1 MTENENTS
9 EQAEWVEI
17 GSYNTGFEADLV
29 RQSLE
34 AEGIPVLAKSDAPGI
49 FGAGFQGAVTGGV
62 VLFVPD
68 VEFDRASDILDLHP

>member
-1 MTENENTS
+1 MSS
-9 EQAEWVEI
+9 EHEQQAEWVVI
-17 GSYNTGFEADLV
+17 GNFNTAFEADMV

-62 VLFVPD
+62 TLHVPSP
-68 VEFDRASDILDLHP
+68 ELERAQSLLDLTP